1 MSGMFRALGSWLSF
15 KMKKK
20 QMKLQTGNV
29 LLLLEKC
36 TKVIWKSGFNYCL
49 LGSEHHFL
57 YQTVKIK
64 MVIDIAN
71 VKLLYFIRFT
81 QSLMYIKQ
89 RHDNVVETMAQVKK
103 VIAWFGYFF
112 NLSVSCLVRIV
123 PLFVGVC

>member
-1 MSGMFRALGSWLSF
+1 
-15 KMKKK
+15 MK
-20 QMKLQTGNV
+20 
-29 LLLLEKC
+29 
-36 TKVIWKSGFNYCL
+36 IWVL

-57 YQTVKIK
+57 LILLYQTLKTK

-103 VIAWFGYFF
+103 
-112 NLSVSCLVRIV
+112 L
-123 PLFVGVC
+123 